1 MAVTDV
7 DGYIH
12 VDSMMR
18 VRGHERIYAAG
29 DCVSFS
35 GPKMGHMAV
44 RQGEVAAQNLAAEI
58 AGREPTSEYSHE
70 MRFVIDE
77 AGSDGLYLHKG
88 IWTDEPATVRQNR
101 FWSWAKR
108 VQQRYWEVTH
118 S

>member
-1 MAVTDV
+1 MEVTDA

-29 DCVSFS
+29 DCVSVS

-44 RQGEVAAQNLAAEI
+44 RQGEIAALNLAAEI
-58 AGREPTSEYSHE
+58 AGQEPACEYSHE

-77 AGSDGLYLHKG
+77 AGSDGLYMHKDIFFFKQETAYEMDG
-88 IWTDEPATVRQNR
+88 
-101 FWSWAKR
+101 
-108 VQQRYWEVTH
+108 
-118 S
+118 